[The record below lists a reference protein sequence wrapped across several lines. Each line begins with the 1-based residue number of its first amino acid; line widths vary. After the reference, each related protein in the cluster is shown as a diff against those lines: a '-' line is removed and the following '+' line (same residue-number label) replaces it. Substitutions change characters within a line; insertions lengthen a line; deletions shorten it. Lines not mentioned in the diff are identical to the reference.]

1 MAYFKNI
8 DELAQGIAESG
19 QSWSDADKALAGKDI
34 EYGNSI
40 FTLKKDWQNAMK
52 KGDTTAAQDIHDRT
66 EDFRRKFGN
75 YTGGADG
82 SGYVKDTTYFNYDDP
97 YKGTL
102 DGLAD
107 ALVGY
112 GKFENPYQK
121 QTDRVL
127 DSYLNR
133 DPFEYDLGSDPNW
146 QQYQKTYLREGQRAR
161 EDTLGNYAAAT
172 GGQSSTAA
180 VNAASQ
186 AQDYYNA
193 QMADKIPELYKLA
206 YDIWLNEGQQYAGQ
220 LDTLRGLGADALN
233 AWSANLG
240 LLDDQFSKVKSLSD
254 TGFDRAYTKWGAD
267 YGVGR
272 DSISDTRYED
282 ETAYNRAQSE
292 QQQALAQALEWMQLG
307 VQPDSGV
314 TSAAGLAPQD
324 VDGYLSAVRA
334 QMAPVSYGGSGG
346 GSGGSSSGAASAE
359 SPVQDYE
366 GLFRDAAASGNPQS
380 FIANNYK
387 KYNFTSSTGL
397 YNDYKAQN
405 EKAQVQNSV
414 IDLSSKIADI
424 TGKAFGVTGGK
435 QKGVSTDTLTQY
447 AQKVLKNNNDADYLY
462 DALRVQGYS
471 DSDIDKVFQK
481 LGL

>member
-172 GGQSSTAA
+172 GGQASTAA

-193 QMADKIPELYKLA
+193 QMADKVPELYKLA
-206 YDIWLNEGQQYAGQ
+206 YDMWLNEGQQYAGQ
-220 LDTLRGLGADALN
+220 LDTLRGLGSDALN
-233 AWSANLG
+233 AWNANLG
-240 LLDDQFSKVKSLSD
+240 LLNNQFDAYKSLSD
-254 TGFDRAYTKWGAD
+254 TGFDRAYTKWGSD
-267 YGVGR
+267 YQVGR

-324 VDGYLSAVRA
+324 VDSYLAAVRA
-334 QMAPVSYGGSGG
+334 QQAAKGGSGG
-346 GSGGSSSGAASAE
+346 GRPAGGGNTESGGEA
-359 SPVQDYE
+359 DYE
-366 GLFRDAAASGNPQS
+366 GLFRDAYRSGHPENYIS
-380 FIANNYK
+380 ANYK
-387 KYNFTSSTGL
+387 KYGIEKSAGL
-397 YNDYKAQN
+397 SKEYNARYGGGF
-405 EKAQVQNSV
+405 
-414 IDLSSKIADI
+414 AD
-424 TGKAFGVTGGK
+424 TVKK
-435 QKGVSTDTLTQY
+435 TQDMVDESEY
-447 AQKVLKNNNDADYLY
+447 SPQATVAYLR
-462 DALRVQGYS
+462 AQGYS
-471 DSDIDKVFQK
+471 DDEVQRILDAI
-481 LGL
+481 

>member
-193 QMADKIPELYKLA
+193 QMADKAPELYKLA
-206 YDIWLNEGQQYAGQ
+206 YDMWLNEGQQYAGQ
-220 LDTLRGLGADALN
+220 LDALRGLGADALN

-240 LLDDQFSKVKSLSD
+240 LLGDQFSKVKSLSD

-272 DSISDTRYED
+272 DRVSDTRYED
-282 ETAYNRAQSE
+282 ETSYSRQQAE
-292 QQQALAQALEWMQLG
+292 QQQALAQALEWMQMG
-307 VQPDSGV
+307 AAPDSSV
-314 TSAAGLAPQD
+314 TGAAGLAPQD
-324 VDGYLSAVRA
+324 VDSYLAAVRA
-334 QMAPVSYGGSGG
+334 QRAAKGGSGG
-346 GSGGSSSGAASAE
+346 GRPSGGGNTESVGGA
-359 SPVQDYE
+359 DYE
-366 GLFRDAAASGNPQS
+366 GLFRDAYRSGHPENYIS
-380 FIANNYK
+380 ANYK
-387 KYNFTSSTGL
+387 EYGIEKSAGLSKEYNARYGGGF
-397 YNDYKAQN
+397 
-405 EKAQVQNSV
+405 
-414 IDLSSKIADI
+414 AD
-424 TGKAFGVTGGK
+424 TVKK
-435 QKGVSTDTLTQY
+435 TQDMVDKSEY
-447 AQKVLKNNNDADYLY
+447 SPQATVAYLR
-462 DALRVQGYS
+462 AQGYS
-471 DSDIDKVFQK
+471 DDEVQRILDAI
-481 LGL
+481 

>member
-97 YKGTL
+97 YKGSL

-133 DPFEYDLGSDPNW
+133 GPFEYDLGSDPNW

-220 LDTLRGLGADALN
+220 LDTLRGLGSDALN
-233 AWSANLG
+233 AWNANLG
-240 LLDDQFSKVKSLSD
+240 LLNNQFDAYKSLSD
-254 TGFDRAYTKWGAD
+254 TGFDRAYTKWGSD
-267 YGVGR
+267 YQVGR

-307 VQPDSGV
+307 VQPNSGV

-324 VDGYLSAVRA
+324 VDSYLAAVRA
-334 QMAPVSYGGSGG
+334 QQAAKGGSGG
-346 GSGGSSSGAASAE
+346 GRPAGGGNTESGGEA
-359 SPVQDYE
+359 DYE
-366 GLFRDAAASGNPQS
+366 GLFRDAYRSGHPENYIS
-380 FIANNYK
+380 ANYK
-387 KYNFTSSTGL
+387 KYGIEKSAGL
-397 YNDYKAQN
+397 SKEYNARYGGGF
-405 EKAQVQNSV
+405 
-414 IDLSSKIADI
+414 AD
-424 TGKAFGVTGGK
+424 TVKK
-435 QKGVSTDTLTQY
+435 TQDMVDESEY
-447 AQKVLKNNNDADYLY
+447 SPQATVAYLR
-462 DALRVQGYS
+462 AQGYS
-471 DSDIDKVFQK
+471 DDEVQRILDAI
-481 LGL
+481 

>member
-102 DGLAD
+102 DGLAE

-172 GGQSSTAA
+172 GGQASTAA

-220 LDTLRGLGADALN
+220 LDALRGLGADALN
-233 AWSANLG
+233 AWNANLG
-240 LLDDQFSKVKSLSD
+240 LLNNQFDAYKSLSD
-254 TGFDRAYTKWGAD
+254 TGFDRAYTKWGSD
-267 YGVGR
+267 YQVGR

-324 VDGYLSAVRA
+324 VDSYLAAVRA
-334 QMAPVSYGGSGG
+334 QQAAKG
-346 GSGGSSSGAASAE
+346 GSGGSGGSGTGDVNAPALTGGTTEAE
-359 SPVQDYE
+359 RYDA
-366 GLFRDAAASGNPQS
+366 LFRAAQASGNPNS
-380 FIANNYK
+380 YISEHYK
-387 KYNFTSSTGL
+387 DYGFDKSSGL
-397 YNDYKAQN
+397 TTDYKNWSELPASAQN
-405 EKAQVQNSV
+405 VPRSNVTNQSGSTWVHVPGMGRVTWGELERYIDAGKVKESV
-414 IDLSSKIADI
+414 GSD
-424 TGKAFGVTGGK
+424 GKYRYTMVK
-435 QKGVSTDTLTQY
+435 
-447 AQKVLKNNNDADYLY
+447 
-462 DALRVQGYS
+462 
-471 DSDIDKVFQK
+471 
-481 LGL
+481 

>member
-102 DGLAD
+102 DGLAE

-220 LDTLRGLGADALN
+220 LDTLRGLGSDALN
-233 AWSANLG
+233 AWNANLG
-240 LLDDQFSKVKSLSD
+240 LLNNQFDAYKSLSD
-254 TGFDRAYTKWGAD
+254 TGFDRAYTKWGSD
-267 YGVGR
+267 YQVGR

-314 TSAAGLAPQD
+314 TGAAGLAPQD
-324 VDGYLSAVRA
+324 VDSYLAAVRA
-334 QMAPVSYGGSGG
+334 QQAAKGGSGG
-346 GSGGSSSGAASAE
+346 GRPAGGGNTESGGEA
-359 SPVQDYE
+359 DYE
-366 GLFRDAAASGNPQS
+366 GLFRDAYRSGHPENYIS
-380 FIANNYK
+380 ANYK
-387 KYNFTSSTGL
+387 KYGIEKSAGL
-397 YNDYKAQN
+397 SKEYNARYGGGF
-405 EKAQVQNSV
+405 
-414 IDLSSKIADI
+414 AD
-424 TGKAFGVTGGK
+424 TVKK
-435 QKGVSTDTLTQY
+435 TQDMVDESEY
-447 AQKVLKNNNDADYLY
+447 SPQATVAYLR
-462 DALRVQGYS
+462 AQGYS
-471 DSDIDKVFQK
+471 DDEVQRILDAI
-481 LGL
+481 

>member
-97 YKGTL
+97 YKGSL

-193 QMADKIPELYKLA
+193 QMADKIQELYKLA

-254 TGFDRAYTKWGAD
+254 TGFDRAYTKWGSD
-267 YGVGR
+267 YQVGR

-324 VDGYLSAVRA
+324 VDSYLAAVRA
-334 QMAPVSYGGSGG
+334 QQAAKGGSGG
-346 GSGGSSSGAASAE
+346 GRPAGGGNTESGGEA
-359 SPVQDYE
+359 DYE
-366 GLFRDAAASGNPQS
+366 GLFRDAYRSGHPENYIS
-380 FIANNYK
+380 ANYK
-387 KYNFTSSTGL
+387 KYGIEKSAGL
-397 YNDYKAQN
+397 SKEYNARYGGGF
-405 EKAQVQNSV
+405 
-414 IDLSSKIADI
+414 AD
-424 TGKAFGVTGGK
+424 TVKK
-435 QKGVSTDTLTQY
+435 TQDMVDESEY
-447 AQKVLKNNNDADYLY
+447 SPQATVAYLR
-462 DALRVQGYS
+462 AQGYS
-471 DSDIDKVFQK
+471 DDEVQRILDAI
-481 LGL
+481 

>member
-133 DPFEYDLGSDPNW
+133 GPFEYDLGSDPNW

-307 VQPDSGV
+307 VQPNSGV

-324 VDGYLSAVRA
+324 VDSYLAAVRA
-334 QMAPVSYGGSGG
+334 QQAAKGGSGG
-346 GSGGSSSGAASAE
+346 GRPAGGGNTESGGGA
-359 SPVQDYE
+359 DYE
-366 GLFRDAAASGNPQS
+366 GLFRDAYRSGNPENYIS
-380 FIANNYK
+380 ANYK
-387 KYNFTSSTGL
+387 KYGIEKSAGL
-397 YNDYKAQN
+397 SKEYNARYGGGF
-405 EKAQVQNSV
+405 
-414 IDLSSKIADI
+414 AD
-424 TGKAFGVTGGK
+424 TVKK
-435 QKGVSTDTLTQY
+435 TQDMVDKSEY
-447 AQKVLKNNNDADYLY
+447 SPQATVAYLR
-462 DALRVQGYS
+462 AQGYS
-471 DSDIDKVFQK
+471 DDEVQRILDAI
-481 LGL
+481 

>member
-1 MAYFKNI
+1 MAFYKNL

-97 YKGTL
+97 YKGSL

-254 TGFDRAYTKWGAD
+254 TGFDRAYTKWGSD
-267 YGVGR
+267 YQVGR

-324 VDGYLSAVRA
+324 VDSYLAAVRA
-334 QMAPVSYGGSGG
+334 QQAAKGGSGG
-346 GSGGSSSGAASAE
+346 GRPAGGGNTESGGEA
-359 SPVQDYE
+359 DYE
-366 GLFRDAAASGNPQS
+366 GLFRDAYRSGHPENYIS
-380 FIANNYK
+380 ANYK
-387 KYNFTSSTGL
+387 KYGIEKSAGL
-397 YNDYKAQN
+397 SKEYNARYGGGF
-405 EKAQVQNSV
+405 
-414 IDLSSKIADI
+414 AD
-424 TGKAFGVTGGK
+424 TVKKTRDMVDESEYSPQATV
-435 QKGVSTDTLTQY
+435 
-447 AQKVLKNNNDADYLY
+447 AYLR
-462 DALRVQGYS
+462 AQGYS
-471 DSDIDKVFQK
+471 DDEVQRILDAI
-481 LGL
+481 